1 VKSIRR
7 DYGCYF
13 GITVNI
19 LIIYVASNMKRRTKM
34 AVKRNVLAG
43 LCVVVML
50 GLCVLAGAAKGETNS
65 RNATA
70 DAYKLRMQGKVDD
83 ARALLEKAIQENP
96 HNAAAQYE
104 LARTNFYM
112 VLHPQPGED
121 RIAKAQQA
129 IEKAIESDPNNMIYP
144 FFEGH
149 IALIQYYMSQTKE
162 NGARLCGAFESTLKL
177 KPDYRQAML
186 YLVEIYGTLPEDQG
200 GDKAK
205 AEQYAKKLEGTDEV
219 YGAKARWIL
228 LPRDTNRVD
237 YWRKVLKNHQGNT
250 DVLEEMGKAYLGA
263 DDVNDAVLCFEK
275 AIKIDPEKSF
285 LFMDLS
291 IYYTWAAMGAGDN
304 SELRQRAITAGDTAV
319 TRYLDSKPVLPMRA
333 YALGVQYKYKSHSG
347 HKEQADEI
355 LKKAKELDPYF
366 SMATGAPNPDLFIA
380 IDEIPHSHRYL
391 FRPIQ

>member
-1 VKSIRR
+1 
-7 DYGCYF
+7 
-13 GITVNI
+13 
-19 LIIYVASNMKRRTKM
+19 M
-34 AVKRNVLAG
+34 AAKKTVLAG

-50 GLCVLAGAAKGETNS
+50 GLCVLAGAAKGETKS
-65 RNATA
+65 GNAAA

-83 ARALLEKAIQENP
+83 AKALLEQAIRENP
-96 HNAAAQYE
+96 HNAAAHYE
-104 LARTNFYM
+104 LARINFYM
-112 VLHPQPGED
+112 VTHPQQGVD
-121 RIAKAQQA
+121 RIAEAQQSIA
-129 IEKAIESDPNNMIYP
+129 KAIENDPNNVIYP

-149 IALIQYYMSQTKE
+149 IALFGYYMSPTKE
-162 NGARLCGAFESTLKL
+162 NAATLCGAFESALKL
-177 KPDYRQAML
+177 KPDYRQAIL
-186 YLVEIYGTLPEDQG
+186 YLVEIYGTLPEDKG
-200 GDKAK
+200 GDKSK
-205 AEQYAKKLEGTDEV
+205 AEQYAKKLEGMDEIF
-219 YGAKARWIL
+219 GAKARWIL
-228 LPRDTNRVD
+228 LPGDTNRVD

-275 AIKIDPEKSF
+275 AIKIDPNKSF
-285 LFMDLS
+285 LFLDLS
-291 IYYTWAAMGAGDN
+291 IYHTWAAMRAGDN
-304 SELRQRAITAGDTAV
+304 SELRQRAITAGDAAV
-319 TRYLDSKPVLPMRA
+319 TKYLDSNPVLPMRA

>member
-1 VKSIRR
+1 
-7 DYGCYF
+7 
-13 GITVNI
+13 
-19 LIIYVASNMKRRTKM
+19 M
-34 AVKRNVLAG
+34 AVKKPVLAG

-50 GLCVLAGAAKGETNS
+50 GLCVLAGAAKGETDS
-65 RNATA
+65 KKVAA

-83 ARALLEKAIQENP
+83 ARALLEQGIQENP
-96 HNAAAQYE
+96 HNAAAHYE
-104 LARTNFYM
+104 IARTEFYM
-112 VLHPQPGED
+112 ATHPQQGED
-121 RIAKAQQA
+121 RITEARQS
-129 IEKAIESDPNNMIYP
+129 IEKAIESDPNNVIYP

-149 IALIQYYMSQTKE
+149 IALFQYYMSPTKE
-162 NGARLCGAFESTLKL
+162 NGARLCGAFESALKL

-186 YLVEIYGTLPEDQG
+186 YLVEIYGTLSEDKG
-200 GDKAK
+200 GDKSK
-205 AEQYAKKLEGTDEV
+205 AEQYAKKLEGIDEV
-219 YGAKARWIL
+219 FGAKARWIL
-228 LPRDTNRVD
+228 LPGDTNRVD
-237 YWRKVLKNHQGNT
+237 YWRKVLKNHEGNT

-304 SELRQRAITAGDTAV
+304 SELRQRAITAGDAAV
-319 TRYLDSKPVLPMRA
+319 TRYLDSNPVLPMEA

-380 IDEIPHSHRYL
+380 IDEIPQSHRYL

>member
-1 VKSIRR
+1 
-7 DYGCYF
+7 
-13 GITVNI
+13 
-19 LIIYVASNMKRRTKM
+19 M
-34 AVKRNVLAG
+34 AAKKTVLAG

-50 GLCVLAGAAKGETNS
+50 GLCVLAGAANGETNS
-65 RNATA
+65 KNAAA
-70 DAYKLRMQGKVDD
+70 DAYKLRMQGKVND
-83 ARALLEKAIQENP
+83 AKAILEQAIRENP
-96 HNAAAQYE
+96 HNAAAHYE
-104 LARTNFYM
+104 LARTSFYM
-112 VLHPQPGED
+112 VLHPNPQSKED
-121 RIAKAQQA
+121 RITEAQQS
-129 IEKAIESDPNNMIYP
+129 IEKAIESDPNNVIYP

-149 IALIQYYMSQTKE
+149 IALLQYYMSPTKE
-162 NGARLCGAFESTLKL
+162 NAARLCGAFESALKL

-186 YLVEIYGTLPEDQG
+186 YLVEIYGTLPEDKG
-200 GDKAK
+200 GDKSK
-205 AEQYAKKLEGTDEV
+205 AEQYAKKLEGIDEV
-219 YGAKARWIL
+219 FGAKARWIL
-228 LPRDTNRVD
+228 LPGDTNRVD

-263 DDVNDAVLCFEK
+263 DDVNNAVLCFEK
-275 AIKIDPEKSF
+275 AIKIAPEKSF

-304 SELRQRAITAGDTAV
+304 SELRQKAITAGDAAV
-319 TRYLDSKPVLPMRA
+319 TRYLDSNPVLPMRA

>member
-1 VKSIRR
+1 
-7 DYGCYF
+7 
-13 GITVNI
+13 
-19 LIIYVASNMKRRTKM
+19 M
-34 AVKRNVLAG
+34 AAKKTVLAG

-50 GLCVLAGAAKGETNS
+50 GLCVLAGAAKGETDS
-65 RNATA
+65 KKVAA

-83 ARALLEKAIQENP
+83 ARALLEQGIQENP
-96 HNAAAQYE
+96 HNAAAHYE
-104 LARTNFYM
+104 LARTKFYM
-112 VLHPQPGED
+112 VLHPQQGED
-121 RIAKAQQA
+121 RIGEAQQSIA
-129 IEKAIESDPNNMIYP
+129 KAIENDPNNVIYP

-149 IALIQYYMSQTKE
+149 IALLGYYMSPTKE
-162 NGARLCGAFESTLKL
+162 NAAKLCGAFESALKL

-186 YLVEIYGTLPEDQG
+186 YLVEIYGTLSEDKG
-200 GDKAK
+200 GDKSK
-205 AEQYAKKLEGTDEV
+205 AEQYAKKLEGIDEV
-219 YGAKARWIL
+219 FGAKARWIL
-228 LPRDTNRVD
+228 LPGDTNRVD
-237 YWRKVLKNHQGNT
+237 YWRKVLKNHEGNT

-291 IYYTWAAMGAGDN
+291 IYHTWAAMGAGDN
-304 SELRQRAITAGDTAV
+304 SELRQRAITAGDAAV
-319 TRYLDSKPVLPMRA
+319 TRYLDSNPVLPMRA

-347 HKEQADEI
+347 HKEQADEL

-380 IDEIPHSHRYL
+380 INEISHNHRYL